1 MCLVT
6 GVKQVLGFVTKVSC
20 VLLLCFLLCLLLRF
34 MFITRLSSVWQLVSN
49 KVLGFVTSV
58 SCVLLGL
65 VFITKVSC
73 VYY

>member
-1 MCLVT
+1 
-6 GVKQVLGFVTKVSC
+6 
-20 VLLLCFLLCLLLRF
+20 
-34 MFITRLSSVWQLVSN
+34 
-49 KVLGFVTSV
+49 VLGFVTSV